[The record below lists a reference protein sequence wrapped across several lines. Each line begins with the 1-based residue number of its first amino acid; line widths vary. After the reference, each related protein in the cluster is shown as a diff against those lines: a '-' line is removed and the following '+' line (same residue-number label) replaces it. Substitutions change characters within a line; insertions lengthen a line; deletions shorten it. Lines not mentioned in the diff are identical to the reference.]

1 MTPRAPTRL
10 RKLHL
15 NLAGILA
22 KTRQTN
28 EAVEAAREALSYF
41 DRKGV
46 VPAIA
51 RTEAL
56 LAELGQRVT
65 QVDVDLA
72 PNDCRLPRARLGPSR
87 HS

>member
-22 KTRQTN
+22 KTRRTD

-51 RTEAL
+51 RTHAL
-56 LAELGQRVT
+56 LAELG
-65 QVDVDLA
+65 A
-72 PNDCRLPRARLGPSR
+72 ARDSG
-87 HS
+87 